1 MPEDSMKA
9 GSLPWAV
16 LGLSALLG
24 AGACVDGTSPTGLDH
39 RAAAGLAVLPAFSV
53 QPTSGE
59 LASLTLARVVAYDLV
74 TKEVMALVEREIDPN
89 ASEWAFDLTIRLA
102 SANRQVVLTVELVSD
117 LVEWSGRSSPITVA
131 PGAEPAEV
139 RVVSLARGPLENL
152 DVVGIDVVQPPDTVS
167 EGGGGRLRS
176 VLEGGGSGTRA
187 FYRSLSPDV
196 MEVTRE
202 GVFRG
207 LSPGDG
213 LIEARAGTVADTVR
227 INVLSHPLASEDVA
241 AVVGGIGDSADRLV
255 PALQDGPGAAAI
267 AQSLTDFEAAVR
279 SRRPAS
285 VQDAI
290 AAARRALA
298 AYGTP
303 QLRYQD
309 GPELSLIEL
318 VLDYTERVVLGALAG
333 GSESR

>member
-1 MPEDSMKA
+1 MKA
-9 GSLPWAV
+9 GSLHWTA
-16 LGLSALLG
+16 LGLSTLLG
-24 AGACVDGTSPTGLDH
+24 VGACVDGTSPTGLDH

-102 SANRQVVLTVELVSD
+102 SANHQVVLTVELVSD
-117 LVEWSGRSSPITVA
+117 LVEWSGRSTPITVA

-152 DVVGIDVVQPPDTVS
+152 EVVGIDVVQPPDTLS
-167 EGGGGRLRS
+167 EGEGGQLQS

-196 MEVTRE
+196 LEVTRE
-202 GVFRG
+202 GAFRG
-207 LSPGDG
+207 LTPGEG
-213 LIEARAGTVADTVR
+213 LVEARAGIVADTVR
-227 INVLSHPLASEDVA
+227 VNVLAHPLDAEDSDAIAS
-241 AVVGGIGDSADRLV
+241 GIGDSVERLV

-267 AQSLTDFEAAVR
+267 AQSLTGFEAAIR
-279 SRRPAS
+279 SRRPAL

-318 VLDYTERVVLGALAG
+318 ILDYTERVVLGVLAG